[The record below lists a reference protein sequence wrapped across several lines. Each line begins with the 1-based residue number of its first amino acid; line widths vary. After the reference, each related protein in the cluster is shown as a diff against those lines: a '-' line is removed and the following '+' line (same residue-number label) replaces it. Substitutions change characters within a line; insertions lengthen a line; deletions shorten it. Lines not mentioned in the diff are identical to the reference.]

1 MTISNTQKFTL
12 GLALVFLSSSTLS
25 AFQFENST
33 PEEVGYDSARLVGLA
48 EKADSLFEDGRIPN
62 YVLSLYKDNKRYL
75 SVARGSTKIGDG
87 SLVTSETIY
96 PLTSIT
102 KPIVTTGLF
111 LLMQDGKVSLED
123 KLSKFFPAFADMVV
137 APAGDYSNQFEPQ
150 KRQITIRDL
159 VTHTSGFTYSETIA
173 GFGDV
178 GKTYT
183 ELGIFSSGTIG
194 PGGGKTMTEH
204 MRTLSEVPL
213 VAHPGQEFNY
223 SVSIDVIGAIIE
235 KISGQSLAEFLQE
248 RLFEPL
254 EMSSTGFSVP
264 PEKLSNTV
272 SIYGSEPLAPNA
284 PFKLIGP
291 TKTEFDSIDWKI
303 GLALPAAYYT
313 RKPAFY
319 SGGGGLLST
328 PDDFA
333 KYLTMVANDGS
344 FNGRVILKKEFA
356 DNHKTSLVAL
366 DTEALSNAFGE
377 AAQYMTFGGGFGI
390 KREPDNQELID
401 YIFWAGAFNTFFWL
415 DLEDDSI
422 GIFFTAH
429 FPVKYNISDEM
440 EELVDE
446 ARK

>member
-1 MTISNTQKFTL
+1 
-12 GLALVFLSSSTLS
+12 
-25 AFQFENST
+25 
-33 PEEVGYDSARLVGLA
+33 
-48 EKADSLFEDGRIPN
+48 
-62 YVLSLYKDNKRYL
+62 
-75 SVARGSTKIGDG
+75 
-87 SLVTSETIY
+87 
-96 PLTSIT
+96 
-102 KPIVTTGLF
+102 
-111 LLMQDGKVSLED
+111 
-123 KLSKFFPAFADMVV
+123 
-137 APAGDYSNQFEPQ
+137 
-150 KRQITIRDL
+150 
-159 VTHTSGFTYSETIA
+159 
-173 GFGDV
+173 
-178 GKTYT
+178 
-183 ELGIFSSGTIG
+183 
-194 PGGGKTMTEH
+194 
-204 MRTLSEVPL
+204 
-213 VAHPGQEFNY
+213 
-223 SVSIDVIGAIIE
+223 VIGAIIE